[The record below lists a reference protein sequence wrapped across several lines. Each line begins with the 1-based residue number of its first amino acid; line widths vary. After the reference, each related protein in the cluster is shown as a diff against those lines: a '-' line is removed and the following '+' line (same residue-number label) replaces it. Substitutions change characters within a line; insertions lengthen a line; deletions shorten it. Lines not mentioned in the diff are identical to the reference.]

1 MGEERLILP
10 PPLQRRRESEI
21 LNELPNVLGLVLWQ
35 DVRHLHAWVEAS
47 SAVRPQRR
55 ARPGIPRARP
65 DPQPGS
71 VPISRPSPKDFFN
84 PSPPPWVI
92 AKRRDARAQ
101 CGELAPA
108 LDEFW
113 AVVASPLS
121 VDRAAVAGGCRQVV
135 EWALAHE
142 HTQTAI
148 EFAEAA
154 ALVAPE
160 DPAMANLAGRV
171 TRNAGEHARAEVWF
185 NRSIG
190 YSREHAHGIE
200 LTRAHL
206 GKGILCQELGR
217 VRCAMH
223 HFNIGSRKARKQG
236 IEWLA
241 AEVQHDVML
250 LLTVRGRYG
259 EALKH
264 AGLALRW
271 YGKRHERFPLFAADV
286 ALLLVLE
293 RNYSLAAR
301 ISKAALR
308 HVANPT
314 ARSVILSLHARA
326 LAGVGMVDELGRL
339 RKRVLRLLEDYHEKE
354 PVALWHLAAAE
365 RLARRWETA
374 AATAE
379 RALELAKTRGDRET
393 EMLTNRLLIAIRTR
407 KPAPP
412 LSSPRRDG
420 EFIEFVQTLNARLAA
435 WSPEQRTHSEL
446 RAKWAA

>member
-10 PPLQRRRESEI
+10 PPVQRRRECEI

-35 DVRHLHAWVEAS
+35 DVRHLHAWVEAAGAPPHGRMRS
-47 SAVRPQRR
+47 G
-55 ARPGIPRARP
+55 ARGARP
-65 DPQPGS
+65 DPHPGS
-71 VPISRPSPKDFFN
+71 VPISRPSPRDFFN
-84 PSPPPWVI
+84 PSPPPWVV
-92 AKRRDARAQ
+92 AKRNEARAQ
-101 CGELAPA
+101 CGELGAA
-108 LDEFW
+108 LDELRT
-113 AVVASPLS
+113 VAAAPLS
-121 VDRAAVAGGCRQVV
+121 VDRGAVAEGCRQVV

-154 ALVAPE
+154 ARVDPE
-160 DPAMANLAGRV
+160 NPAMANLAGRV
-171 TRNAGEHARAEVWF
+171 TRNANEFARAEIWF
-185 NRSIG
+185 NRGIG
-190 YSREHAHGIE
+190 YAREQANRIE
-200 LTRAHL
+200 LTRGHL
-206 GKGILCQELGR
+206 GKGILCRELGR

-250 LLTVRGRYG
+250 LLTVRGRYR
-259 EALKH
+259 EAEKH

-271 YGKRHERFPLFAADV
+271 YGKRHARFPLFAADV
-286 ALLLVLE
+286 ALLMVLE
-293 RNYSLAAR
+293 RNYPLAAR
-301 ISKAALR
+301 ISKGALR
-308 HVANPT
+308 HVTNPG

-326 LAGVGMVDELGRL
+326 LAGAGMVEELDRL
-339 RKRVLRLLEDYHEKE
+339 RRRVLRLLQDYHEKE

-365 RLARRWETA
+365 RLASRWDAA

-379 RALELAKTRGDRET
+379 RALELATRSGDREAAALI
-393 EMLTNRLLIAIRTR
+393 ERVLTAARAR

-412 LSSPRRDG
+412 ASSTRRDG
-420 EFIEFVQTLNARLAA
+420 VFVEFVQTLHARLAA
-435 WSPEQRTHSEL
+435 WSSEQRSHSEL